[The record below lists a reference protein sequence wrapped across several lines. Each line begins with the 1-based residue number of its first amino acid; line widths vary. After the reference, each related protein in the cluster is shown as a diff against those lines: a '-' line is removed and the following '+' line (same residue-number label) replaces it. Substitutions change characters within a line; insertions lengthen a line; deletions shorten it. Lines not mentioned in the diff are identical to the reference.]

1 MPLDIVYEYP
11 AAIGWLRRLMGAL
24 VTLLGGLLILA
35 GLAVSI
41 LPILYGVATVA
52 ALVSSKGRI
61 PAPDAALAIS
71 ILVMVLSLTI
81 GLWLVRGKRR
91 LVLFLRKFGF
101 IGATQ
106 AVTFAVVKA
115 LGRNWRLVTLDD
127 AEVAPVGT
135 RKRMRWLAIVAGL
148 IAVGVVAWGLFWVF
162 GGSFDSLMGDTAKG
176 AMKGATLKDFLP
188 KIIVA
193 MVLLIVVGGIALVLI
208 LVPVGFAGAVALF
221 AWSSYGAI
229 RRAES
234 AKTVPIA
241 TEAQLE
247 QTALAIARRSRRIIG
262 PRLVVT
268 KVASSIWQLAVRR
281 LASASSAVIIDISE
295 PTDNLLWEVESL
307 RPEMR
312 SRCILVGEQ
321 DRLRRMAEETA
332 QQGRSPQAR
341 LLRLLDGEQ
350 VLAYASNQRDL
361 RRFAR
366 SLHARL
372 EALRPA

>member
-1 MPLDIVYEYP
+1 MPLQIVTEFEAP
-11 AAIGWLRRLMGAL
+11 AGWLRRLMGAL

-35 GLAVSI
+35 GLAASI
-41 LPILYGVATVA
+41 LPILYVVATIA
-52 ALVSSKGRI
+52 ALVSGKAI
-61 PAPDAALAIS
+61 QAPDPAFVIAA
-71 ILVMVLSLTI
+71 VVTVLFLTL

-135 RKRMRWLAIVAGL
+135 RRRMRWLAIVAGL
-148 IAVGVVAWGLFWVF
+148 IAVVVIAWGLFWVF
-162 GGSFDSLMGDTAKG
+162 GGSFDKLMGDTAKG

-188 KIIVA
+188 RIIVA
-193 MVLLIVVGGIALVLI
+193 MVVLIFVGGFTLIFI
-208 LVPVGFAGAVALF
+208 LVPVGFAGAVAIF

-229 RRAES
+229 RRAEG

-241 TEAQLE
+241 SEAQLE
-247 QTALAIARRSRRIIG
+247 QTALAIAERSRRIIG
-262 PRLVVT
+262 PRLVVA
-268 KVASSIWQLAVRR
+268 KVASPIWQPTVRR
-281 LASASSAVIIDISE
+281 LASVSSAVIIDISE
-295 PTDNLLWEVESL
+295 PTDSLLWEIETL

-321 DRLRRMAEETA
+321 DRLRRMTEGTA
-332 QQGRSPQAR
+332 QPGSSPQAR

-350 VLAYASNQRDL
+350 VLAYPSGQRDL

-372 EALRPA
+372 ETLPAA

>member
-11 AAIGWLRRLMGAL
+11 APTGWLKRLMGTL
-24 VTLLGGLLILA
+24 VTLLGGLLILV
-35 GLAVSI
+35 GLFASI
-41 LPILYGVATVA
+41 TPIIYVGGTIF
-52 ALVSSKGRI
+52 ALVTGKEIRAPE
-61 PAPDAALAIS
+61 PAFIIAAV
-71 ILVMVLSLTI
+71 VMVLSLTI

-101 IGATQ
+101 TGATQ

-148 IAVGVVAWGLFWVF
+148 IAVVVIAWGLFWVF
-162 GGSFDSLMGDTAKG
+162 GGSFENLMADIAKR
-176 AMKGATLKDFLP
+176 AMKGATLKDFLG

-193 MVLLIVVGGIALVLI
+193 MVLLIVVGGLALVAI
-208 LVPVGFAGAVALF
+208 LFPVGFAGAVAIF
-221 AWSSYGAI
+221 AWTSYGAI

-241 TEAQLE
+241 AEAQLE
-247 QTALAIARRSRRIIG
+247 ETALAIARRSRRIIG
-262 PRLVVT
+262 PRLVVA
-268 KVASSIWQLAVRR
+268 KVASPIWQPTVRR
-281 LASASSAVIIDISE
+281 LASVSSAVIIDISE
-295 PTDNLLWEVESL
+295 PTDSLLWEIETL
-307 RPEMR
+307 RQEMR

-321 DRLRRMAEETA
+321 DRLRRMAEGAA
-332 QQGRSPQAR
+332 QPGSSPQAR

-350 VLAYASNQRDL
+350 VLAYPSDKPDL
-361 RRFAR
+361 RGFAR

-372 EALRPA
+372 EALPAA